1 MTNTRITDAEI
12 LERRYPVMV
21 HEFSVRS
28 GSGGAGQYRGGDGVV
43 RDLEFLKDDMSVGIL
58 SERRSLGMHPYV
70 ALHSNTYHLNTAP
83 HGLHGGLDG
92 ARGRNE
98 LLLRDGRTV
107 FLGGK
112 NVVRVKKGD
121 RVRILTP
128 GGGGYGAPK
137 STNQET
143 DGTSLDLLTLKKENL

>member
-1 MTNTRITDAEI
+1 M
-12 LERRYPVMV
+12 
-21 HEFSVRS
+21 
-28 GSGGAGQYRGGDGVV
+28 
-43 RDLEFLKDDMSVGIL
+43 
-58 SERRSLGMHPYV
+58 
-70 ALHSNTYHLNTAP
+70 
-83 HGLHGGLDG
+83 DG

-137 STNQET
+137 NASSET
-143 DGTSLDLLTLKKENL
+143 DGSSLDLSTLKKENL